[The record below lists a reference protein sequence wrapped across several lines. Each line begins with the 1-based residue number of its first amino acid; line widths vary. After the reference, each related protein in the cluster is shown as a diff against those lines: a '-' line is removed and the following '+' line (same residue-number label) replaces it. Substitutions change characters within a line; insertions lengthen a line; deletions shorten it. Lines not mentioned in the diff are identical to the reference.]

1 MSKDFEIDS
10 FLKNKFEDND
20 NIQVPNEVHLS
31 LEKVLKNLPEK
42 KKSHKVRK
50 SLIAASVAGI
60 IFMGTAIT
68 FPAFAESLPLIGD
81 FFKVLN
87 ENSEHKNFV
96 GEVEENSTDIVGK
109 ALDSN
114 IEITL
119 MTAVPDNTGI
129 TIGYYIRSLDG
140 KLDMPQLWNCNVEI
154 DGKVYDPKIDNIIH
168 EEKEDGHYH
177 ITNLR
182 ISDLPEKFNYKINF
196 TNITGIDGNWSFS
209 GSLDK
214 TNMNNQTIEKT
225 LNIEKDTFI
234 GKIEVK
240 SVTKSPLYLK
250 IQYIDYSRRNDINFD
265 ENYEEKYD
273 DRYSRYFSFEGTK
286 DTWGYMSSRADE
298 NGLTTVIYT
307 GFDSDLN
314 YMDIVP
320 VEQYRGDPNI
330 KEINPK
336 ESIDK
341 EVYNGKAGVLTIT
354 DYKEEGTEKF
364 VKVKIRNN
372 DEKNIGTIVYRLM
385 SGEKVN
391 SFGYLINRRL
401 VDTADAEEKL
411 ENGNE
416 VWLKYDGDKLF
427 IEGDRENAYIKEDTE
442 NKIRIDF

>member
-60 IFMGTAIT
+60 LFMGTAIT
-68 FPAFAESLPLIGD
+68 FPAFAESLPLVGD

-87 ENSEHKNFV
+87 ENIGHKNFV
-96 GEVEENSTDIVGK
+96 GEIEKNSTDIVGK
-109 ALDSN
+109 VLDSN

-129 TIGYYIRSLDG
+129 TIGYYIKSLDG
-140 KLDMPQLWNCNVEI
+140 KLDMPQLWRGSVEI
-154 DGKVYDPKIDNIIH
+154 DGKVYEPGIDNIIH

-177 ITNLR
+177 ITNL
-182 ISDLPEKFNYKINF
+182 IIPDIPEKFNYKINF

-214 TNMNNQTIEKT
+214 TNMDNQTIEKT

-250 IQYIDYSRRNDINFD
+250 VQWIDHSENDKRRFD
-265 ENYEEKYD
+265 DDYD
-273 DRYSRYFSFEGTK
+273 NRYR
-286 DTWGYMSSRADE
+286 
-298 NGLTTVIYT
+298 
-307 GFDSDLN
+307 
-314 YMDIVP
+314 
-320 VEQYRGDPNI
+320 
-330 KEINPK
+330 
-336 ESIDK
+336 
-341 EVYNGKAGVLTIT
+341 
-354 DYKEEGTEKF
+354 
-364 VKVKIRNN
+364 
-372 DEKNIGTIVYRLM
+372 
-385 SGEKVN
+385 
-391 SFGYLINRRL
+391 
-401 VDTADAEEKL
+401 
-411 ENGNE
+411 
-416 VWLKYDGDKLF
+416 
-427 IEGDRENAYIKEDTE
+427 
-442 NKIRIDF
+442 

>member
-10 FLKNKFEDND
+10 FLKNKFKDND

-60 IFMGTAIT
+60 LFMGTAIT
-68 FPAFAESLPLIGD
+68 FPAFAESLPLVGD

-87 ENSEHKNFV
+87 ENIGHKNFV
-96 GEVEENSTDIVGK
+96 GEIEKNSTDIVGK

-129 TIGYYIRSLDG
+129 TIGYYIKSLDG
-140 KLDMPQLWNCNVEI
+140 KLDMPQLWRGSVEI
-154 DGKVYDPKIDNIIH
+154 DGKVYEPGIDNIIH

-177 ITNLR
+177 ITNLM
-182 ISDLPEKFNYKINF
+182 IPDLPEKFNYKINF

-214 TNMNNQTIEKT
+214 TNMDNQTIEKT

-240 SVTKSPLYLK
+240 SVTKNPLYLK
-250 IQYIDYSRRNDINFD
+250 VQWIDHSGNDGRRFD
-265 ENYEEKYD
+265 DDYD
-273 DRYSRYFSFEGTK
+273 NRYRRYFKFVRDK
-286 DTWGYMSSRADE
+286 NDPWGYMSGWGAQD
-298 NGLTTVIYT
+298 GLRTDIYT
-307 GFDSDLN
+307 GAPSDLK
-314 YMDIVP
+314 YMDIIP
-320 VEQYRGDPNI
+320 VEEYIGDPNI
-330 KEINPK
+330 QEIIPK
-336 ESIDK
+336 DCIGK
-341 EVYNGKAGVLTIT
+341 EVYNGKDGILTIT
-354 DYKEEGTEKF
+354 DYKEDGKDKF
-364 VKVKIRNN
+364 VKVKMNVNGDKKIW
-372 DEKNIGTIVYRLM
+372 DLGDILL

-391 SFGYLINRRL
+391 KFGYIVNGM
-401 VDTADAEEKL
+401 VAGIGESEKDL

-416 VWLKYDGDKLF
+416 VWLKYDGDKFF